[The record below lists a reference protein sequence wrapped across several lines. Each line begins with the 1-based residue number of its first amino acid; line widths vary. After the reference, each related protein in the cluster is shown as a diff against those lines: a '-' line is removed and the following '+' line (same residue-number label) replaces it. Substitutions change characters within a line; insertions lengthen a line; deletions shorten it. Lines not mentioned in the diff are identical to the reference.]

1 MSNLIITK
9 GTYDKLLTLRPVF
22 KHLLD
27 AFLAENSIEI
37 VYSIT
42 NTITYNELA
51 SKFVKFVFEKIQLTN
66 LVDEEKICLA
76 VKTYGNKQAIQHH
89 YINFDYINHTITW
102 RGQVY
107 HLEPNVLVHFKASE
121 RSTATEAGVYDPSA
135 VMLIIKKQ
143 IMKAER
149 GHVVDDIIAKLQGS
163 LIIAE
168 NDYSVGGIQ
177 KSNGNYHDRI
187 RVMLDNKVV
196 AVGIAI
202 DTSVDRSFCR
212 EYNHP
217 LGLKV
222 VKTDIRLEDIKVVQS
237 KFGAAISD
245 KNNKKCFYVGDGVN
259 AAFVSRVGDKYLT
272 LNPTDNVAKLA
283 NRIGSHKFIPAKLEN
298 AEASKLVSQLSDG
311 RYACTYGMPM
321 TTIIHDGG
329 FNNGSGAAVCTK
341 PIHYIIDK
349 TLRGVFAID
358 QLDQR
363 YLNSLSRNRS
373 QQLEEIGTAV
383 ITYLKSLKGTDLE
396 PGEAIEWKGVEIVRN
411 RNNFPVS
418 IDSVRLKKGYFLN
431 TECRSIRVEVKTFC
445 HRYDYN
451 AKLRGNL
458 KKLQTIHQP
467 ETKVYTVDGQPVDFE
482 IMLNGENIKGV
493 IPNLEI
499 YANAFDRDLVFGT
512 DGKLYRNDVQVT
524 EEEIKSWIEANT
536 KQIVIEQVISAEYFA
551 QYKSEFDKRGD
562 EYVSN
567 PDGTYTLKSTVNAI
581 IGTAHYSVELSS
593 NPENFTDSYQGV
605 PGQMM
610 LSTINS
616 KIRAAIIKHQEAAAL
631 NLDLFDLT
639 AYTTEFNLTLAEDRA
654 EFDEKLN
661 LKGTETIEMI
671 FKKLAQKWIKGISLS
686 VVVNNYTYSVCIPTK
701 LLYHYIAFDAAG
713 YPINEQEMIN
723 NIVSLLKLASTPGA
737 DVVLIKE
744 YMFYVKAYLERWV
757 KDIEGSKNSFVRGNR
772 AIKSFGMKV
781 ITSADIGRKQGIPEI
796 VVNPLNPLVT
806 GNSPLVYKKDRIR
819 EGSIVLFYRN
829 PLPFFTPGIIRFSEN
844 VDPLVM
850 GMSPLVGTKACSLDS
865 DGDTVF
871 LIPMSR
877 FGIGDNNI
885 KAAYELLNHP
895 LGMELFNKVMSGIE
909 SPIEDFVSGKSIL
922 PEQFV
927 SSVGIDEFNDVLG
940 AVNKHYSI
948 RVGQGY
954 SLMHD
959 AICSFVDQ
967 YHRGEY
973 ITENELVAIK
983 RCAFLFYEEYGLG
996 GYKPDSEEQFAL
1008 LEDKADQVIREKRAS
1023 GSTISDYVVA
1033 AQVRTVIGRA
1043 EEGNGLWHPDLYDSA
1058 IQNGVIRCLS
1068 KGHLT
1073 YEGVLSNLFNA
1084 YTANPVKGSHPFSI
1098 ALNAYS
1104 QFFTNNFQPTQ
1115 KQVKVKS
1122 VFGSWN

>member
-1 MSNLIITK
+1 MPNIIITK
-9 GTYDKLLTLRPVF
+9 GTYDKFGALRPVF
-22 KHLLD
+22 KNLLD
-27 AFLAENSIEI
+27 AFLAENSIQI
-37 VYSIT
+37 VHSIT
-42 NTITYNELA
+42 NTIAYNQLA
-51 SKFVKFVFEKIQLTN
+51 SKFVRFVFEKIQLTN
-66 LVDEEKICLA
+66 LVDEEKICLT

-89 YINFDYINHTITW
+89 YINFDYANHTITW
-102 RGQVY
+102 RGEVY

-121 RSTATEAGVYDPSA
+121 KSAATEAGVYDPSA

-149 GHVVDDIIAKLQGS
+149 AHVVDDIIAKLQGS

-196 AVGIAI
+196 AIGIAI
-202 DTSVDRSFCR
+202 DTKVDKSFCR
-212 EYNHP
+212 EYNHV

-222 VKTDIRLEDIKVVQS
+222 VKTEIRPEDIKVVQEE
-237 KFGAAISD
+237 FGAAISD

-259 AAFVSRVGDKYLT
+259 AAFVTRVGDKYLT

-298 AEASKLVSQLSDG
+298 VEASKLVSQLSNG
-311 RYACTYGMPM
+311 RYACTYGMPL

-329 FNNGSGAAVCTK
+329 WNNGSGAAVCTK

-349 TLRGVFAID
+349 TLRGTFAID
-358 QLDQR
+358 QLEQG
-363 YLNSLSRNRS
+363 YLNSLSRNRE
-373 QQLEEIGTAV
+373 QQLEQIGIAV
-383 ITYLKSLKGTDLE
+383 ITHLKSLKGTDLE
-396 PGEAIEWKGVEIVRN
+396 PGEAIEWNGVVIVRN
-411 RNNFPVS
+411 RNNFAVT

-467 ETKVYTVDGQPVDFE
+467 GTKVYLDGKPVDFD

-499 YANAFDRDLVFGT
+499 YANAFDSDLVFGT
-512 DGKLYRNDVQVT
+512 DGKLYRNDAEVT
-524 EEEIKSWIEANT
+524 EDEIKSWISANT
-536 KQIVIEQVISAEYFA
+536 KQIVIEQVISADYFA

-562 EYVSN
+562 QYSAN
-567 PDGTYTLKSTVNAI
+567 ADGSYTLKSTVNAI
-581 IGTAHYSVELSS
+581 MGTAHYAVELSS

-605 PGQMM
+605 PGQMI
-610 LSTINS
+610 LSTMNGNI
-616 KIRAAIIKHQEAAAL
+616 KTTIIKHQEAAAK

-639 AYTTEFNLTLAEDRA
+639 SYSAEFNLTHVEDRA

-661 LKGTETIEMI
+661 LKGNETIEMI
-671 FKKLAQKWIKGISLS
+671 FKKLAQKWAKGINLS
-686 VVVNNYTYSVCIPTK
+686 VIVNNYTYSVCLPTK
-701 LLYHYIAFDAAG
+701 LLYHYIVFDSSG

-723 NIVSLLKLASTPGA
+723 NIVSLLKLASTAGA

-757 KDIEGSKNSFVRGNR
+757 KDIEGNKNSFVRGNR

-781 ITSADIGRKQGIPEI
+781 ITSADIGSKNGIPEI

-806 GNSPLVYKKDRIR
+806 GNSPLVYKKDKIR

-829 PLPFFTPGIIRFSEN
+829 PLPFFTPAIVRFSEN
-844 VDPLVM
+844 VDPLVV
-850 GMSPLVGTKACSLDS
+850 GVSPLVWTKACLADA
-865 DGDTVF
+865 DGDSVF

-877 FGIGDNNI
+877 FGIADNNI
-885 KAAYELLNHP
+885 KGAKQLLNHS
-895 LGMELFNKVMSGIE
+895 LGMELFNEVMSGIE
-909 SPIEDFVSGKSIL
+909 SPIEDFVSGKSIR
-922 PEQFV
+922 PEQLV
-927 SSVGIDEFNDVLG
+927 SSVAIEEFNDVLG
-940 AVNKHYSI
+940 AVNQHYSI

-959 AICSFVDQ
+959 AICSFVDK
-967 YHRGEY
+967 YHRDEQ
-973 ITENELVAIK
+973 ITDNELIAIK
-983 RCAFLFYEEYGLG
+983 QCAFLFYEEYGLG
-996 GYKPDSEEQFAL
+996 GYKPDSEAQFAF
-1008 LEDKADQVIREKRAS
+1008 LEDKANQVIRGKKSLGNAIE
-1023 GSTISDYVVA
+1023 DYIVA
-1033 AQVRTVIGRA
+1033 AQVRTVIARA
-1043 EEGNGLWHPDLYDSA
+1043 EEGNGLYHSDLYDSA

-1073 YEGVLSNLFNA
+1073 YEGVLSNLFAA
-1084 YTANPVKGSHPFSI
+1084 YSSNPVEGSHPFSI

-1104 QFFTNNFQPTQ
+1104 QFFTHNYSPMN

-1122 VFGSWN
+1122 AFGSWN